1 MFGILECSVKMFTVN
16 NDRWTGEH
24 MTEHLYKSVKALADE
39 LGVSRTTLYKR
50 AKENEIQLTG
60 TYTQEQI
67 DKLMGVHLK
76 RDSEHINEQ
85 SHEQTEQANEQ
96 SADSAIKALSEQLTV
111 KDDQIAELNR
121 RLEQAH
127 KLVDQSQQ
135 LQLKTQLQ
143 LEVEQQKVLSLETE
157 LKQDDIVEEI
167 DMSESDD
174 KKGFWRRVFGS

>member
-1 MFGILECSVKMFTVN
+1 MFVILQYSDKLFTVN

-24 MTEHLYKSVKALADE
+24 MTEHVFESVKALAHE

-60 TYTQEQI
+60 TYTKEQI

-76 RDSEHINEQ
+76 IDNEHENEQ
-85 SHEQTEQANEQ
+85 SSEQAV
-96 SADSAIKALSEQLTV
+96 DSAIKALSEQLTV

-121 RLEQAH
+121 RLEQAQ

-143 LEVEQQKVLSLETE
+143 LEAEQQKVLSLETE
-157 LKQDDIVEEI
+157 MKQDDIVEET
-167 DMSESDD
+167 DTSEFDD
-174 KKGFWRRVFGS
+174 KKSFWRRVFGS

>member
-1 MFGILECSVKMFTVN
+1 
-16 NDRWTGEH
+16 
-24 MTEHLYKSVKALADE
+24 MTEHVFESIKALANE
-39 LGVSRTTLYKR
+39 LGMSRTTLYKR
-50 AKENEIQLTG
+50 AKDNDIELSG

-76 RDSEHINEQ
+76 MDSEHKDEQ
-85 SHEQTEQANEQ
+85 ASEQTEQVNEQ
-96 SADSAIKALSEQLTV
+96 SVDSAIKALSEQLTV

-143 LEVEQQKVLSLETE
+143 LEAEQQKVLALETE
-157 LKQDDIVEEI
+157 LKQDDIIEET
-167 DMSESDD
+167 DQPEVKE
-174 KKGFWRRVFGS
+174 KKGFWVRLFG

>member
-1 MFGILECSVKMFTVN
+1 M
-16 NDRWTGEH
+16 
-24 MTEHLYKSVKALADE
+24 
-39 LGVSRTTLYKR
+39 
-50 AKENEIQLTG
+50 
-60 TYTQEQI
+60 
-67 DKLMGVHLK
+67 
-76 RDSEHINEQ
+76 
-85 SHEQTEQANEQ
+85 
-96 SADSAIKALSEQLTV
+96 

>member
-1 MFGILECSVKMFTVN
+1 MQCSDRLFTVN

-24 MTEHLYKSVKALADE
+24 MTEHVFESVKALADE

-50 AKENEIQLTG
+50 AKENEIQLIG

-76 RDSEHINEQ
+76 TDSEQENEQ
-85 SHEQTEQANEQ
+85 SSEQAV
-96 SADSAIKALSEQLTV
+96 DSGITALSEQLTV
-111 KDDQIAELNR
+111 KDNQIAELNR
-121 RLEQAH
+121 RLEQAQ

-143 LEVEQQKVLSLETE
+143 LEAEQQKVLSLETE
-157 LKQDDIVEEI
+157 MKQNDIVEET
-167 DMSESDD
+167 DTSESDD
-174 KKGFWRRVFGS
+174 KKSFLQRLFGS